1 MRQIYYNDLYRDF
14 MQKNIQTLLAY
25 AIKNKL
31 IKPEDKLWAQNAL
44 FALLDTD
51 ASNAEKLPNPKGKSI
66 TQVLNNL
73 SAYAAKKGL
82 LKADV
87 LSYRDNFEVALMGV
101 FTARPSEVVNK
112 FFADKQKSPK
122 LATDNFYKYCKT
134 VNYVRA
140 EQIAKNVSWK
150 VPTEYGDIGLTIN
163 LAKPEKDPKEI
174 ALLGKQ
180 PLKENAYPKCVL
192 CAENEGYGGRLGYS
206 ARQNL
211 RVIPLKLG
219 GKNWFFQYSPFSYY
233 TEHSIVVSSEHK
245 PMKITPETFVNLL
258 DFLTEFPHYFIGSN
272 ADLGLVGGSILNHD
286 HYQAGRYTFALE
298 QAKTNL
304 KFSLPKFKQVEFS
317 WLKWPV
323 TVLRVRGPKKQV
335 ALAAAHILKTWQ
347 KYDDK
352 SAGIMHATAKEQH
365 NTITPIARYK
375 NGKYEIDL
383 ALRNNRTDKEYPFGI
398 FNTPVKYHNIKRENM
413 GLIEVLGL
421 AVLPGRLKK
430 QMAQIAELISKNK
443 TENIKKDQNLKL
455 HYSWVKE
462 ICAAKK
468 FKNLAEVQKF
478 LRIQIG
484 YTFVASLEGCGVFK
498 QDETGKQ
505 NLLKFIKTLGAKIN

>member
-1 MRQIYYNDLYRDF
+1 
-14 MQKNIQTLLAY
+14 MQKNIEALLAY
-25 AIKNKL
+25 AVKNNL
-31 IKPEDKLWAQNAL
+31 IKKEDKFWAKNAL
-44 FALLDTD
+44 YSLLDIDGSCTD
-51 ASNAEKLPNPKGKSI
+51 ILQNPQGKKLTEILS
-66 TQVLNNL
+66 NL

-82 LKADV
+82 LKADTA
-87 LSYRDNFEVALMGV
+87 SCRDNFEIALMGI
-101 FTARPSEVVNK
+101 FTACPSEIKAK

-122 LATDNFYKYCKT
+122 LATDNFYKYSKA
-134 VNYVRA
+134 VNYIRT
-140 EQIAKNVSWK
+140 EQIAKNISWK
-150 VPTEYGDIGLTIN
+150 VPTKYGNIGLTIN

-219 GKNWFFQYSPFSYY
+219 GENWFFQYSPFSYY
-233 TEHSIVVSSEHK
+233 NEHSIVVSAEHK
-245 PMKITPETFVNLL
+245 PMKITAKTFVNLL

-286 HYQAGRYTFALE
+286 HYQAGHYIFALE
-298 QAKTNL
+298 QAKINL
-304 KFSLPKFKQVEFS
+304 KFSLPKFKQVEFA

-352 SAGIMHATAKEQH
+352 SAGILHATAKELH
-365 NTITPIARYK
+365 STITPIARYK
-375 NGKYEIDL
+375 KGKYEIDL
-383 ALRNNRTDKEYPFGI
+383 ALRNNRTDKEHPCGI

-430 QMAQIAELISKNK
+430 EMAQIAELIAKGK
-443 TENIKKDQNLKL
+443 TEQIKKDDALAK
-455 HYSWVKE
+455 HYAWAKE
-462 ICAAKK
+462 LCAGKK
-468 FKNLAEVQKF
+468 FKNFVEVQKF
-478 LRIQIG
+478 LNTQIG
-484 YTFVASLEGCGVFK
+484 HTFVASLEGCGVFK
-498 QDETGKQ
+498 QTEEGKQ
-505 NLLKFIKTLGAKIN
+505 NLLKFIKKLGGKNI

>member
-1 MRQIYYNDLYRDF
+1 
-14 MQKNIQTLLAY
+14 MQKNIEALLAY
-25 AIKNKL
+25 AVKNNL
-31 IKPEDKLWAQNAL
+31 INKEDKSWVKNAIYS
-44 FALLDTD
+44 LLCIDG
-51 ASNAEKLPNPKGKSI
+51 SNAEKLPNPKNKKLTEILS
-66 TQVLNNL
+66 NL
-73 SAYAAKKGL
+73 SAYAAKRGL
-82 LKADV
+82 LKADTA
-87 LSYRDNFEVALMGV
+87 SYRDNFEIALMGV
-101 FTARPSEVVNK
+101 FTARPSEVMNK

-122 LATDNFYKYCKT
+122 LATDNFYKYSKA
-134 VNYVRA
+134 VNYIRT
-140 EQIAKNVSWK
+140 EQIAKNISWK
-150 VPTEYGDIGLTIN
+150 VPTVYGNIGLTIN

-180 PLKENAYPKCVL
+180 PLKEHPYPKCVL
-192 CAENEGYGGRLGYS
+192 CAENEGYAGRLGYN

-211 RVIPLKLG
+211 RLIPLKLG
-219 GKNWFFQYSPFSYY
+219 GENWFFQYSPFSYY

-245 PMKITPETFVNLL
+245 PMKITSETFVNLL

-286 HYQAGRYTFALE
+286 HYQSGRYTFALE

-304 KFSLPKFKQVEFS
+304 KFTLPKFKQVEFS

-335 ALAAAHILKTWQ
+335 ALACAHILKIWQ

-352 SAGIMHATAKEQH
+352 SADILHATGKEQH
-365 NTITPIARYK
+365 STITPIARYK
-375 NGKYEIDL
+375 KGKYEIDL
-383 ALRNNRTDKEYPFGI
+383 ALRNNRTDKAHPYGI

-443 TENIKKDQNLKL
+443 IENIKKDFDLKL
-455 HYSWVKE
+455 HYNWVKE
-462 ICAAKK
+462 ICAGKK
-468 FKNLAEVQKF
+468 FKNLAEIQKF
-478 LRIQIG
+478 LQVQIG
-484 YTFVASLEGCGVFK
+484 YTFVASLEGCAVFK
-498 QDETGKQ
+498 QNETGKQ
-505 NLLKFIKTLGAKIN
+505 SLLRFIKILGGKII

>member
-1 MRQIYYNDLYRDF
+1 
-14 MQKNIQTLLAY
+14 MQKNIEALLTY
-25 AIKNKL
+25 AVKNNL
-31 IKPEDKLWAQNAL
+31 IEKEDKFWAKNTL
-44 FALLDTD
+44 YSLLNIDGSCT
-51 ASNAEKLPNPKGKSI
+51 EKLPNPEGKKLTEI
-66 TQVLNNL
+66 LNNL

-82 LKADV
+82 LKADIA
-87 LSYRDNFEVALMGV
+87 SYRDNFEIALMGF
-101 FTARPSEVVNK
+101 FTARPNEVINK

-122 LATDNFYKYCKT
+122 LATDNFYKYSKA
-134 VNYVRA
+134 VNYIRT

-150 VPTEYGDIGLTIN
+150 VPTVYGNIGLTIN

-192 CAENEGYGGRLGYS
+192 CAENEGYAGRLGYS

-211 RVIPLKLG
+211 RVISLKLG
-219 GKNWFFQYSPFSYY
+219 GENWVFQYSPFSYY
-233 TEHSIVVSSEHK
+233 TEHSIVISAEHR
-245 PMKITPETFVNLL
+245 PMKITPATFVNLL
-258 DFLTEFPHYFIGSN
+258 DFLAEFPHYFIGSN

-298 QAKTNL
+298 KAKINL

-352 SAGIMHATAKEQH
+352 SAAILHATGKEQH
-365 NTITPIARYK
+365 STITPIARFK
-375 NGKYEIDL
+375 KGKYEIDL
-383 ALRNNRTDKEYPFGI
+383 ALRNNRTDGKHPFGI
-398 FNTPVKYHNIKRENM
+398 FNTPEKYHNIKRENM

-430 QMAQIAELISKNK
+430 QMAQIAELISKNRI
-443 TENIKKDQNLKL
+443 EDIKKNQNLKL
-455 HYSWVKE
+455 HYNWVKE
-462 ICAAKK
+462 ICAGKK

-478 LRIQIG
+478 LQKQIG
-484 YTFVASLEGCGVFK
+484 YTFVSSLEGCGVFK
-498 QDETGKQ
+498 QTMEGKQ
-505 NLLKFIKTLGAKIN
+505 NLLKFIKALGGKLK

>member
-1 MRQIYYNDLYRDF
+1 
-14 MQKNIQTLLAY
+14 MQKNTEALLAY
-25 AIKNKL
+25 AVKNNL
-31 IKPEDKLWAQNAL
+31 IKQEDIFWARNAL
-44 FALLDTD
+44 YSLFDVD
-51 ASNAEKLPNPKGKSI
+51 GSCKEKLPNPKGKKLTEI
-66 TQVLNNL
+66 LNNL
-73 SAYAAKKGL
+73 SAYAVKKGL
-82 LKADV
+82 LKADTA
-87 LSYRDNFEVALMGV
+87 SYRDNFEIALMGV
-101 FTARPSEVVNK
+101 FTSRPSEVINK
-112 FFADKQKSPK
+112 FFTDKQKSPK
-122 LATDNFYKYCKT
+122 LATDNFYKYCKA
-134 VNYVRA
+134 VNYIKT
-140 EQIAKNVSWK
+140 EQISKNISWK
-150 VPTEYGDIGLTIN
+150 VPTKYGNIGLTIN

-192 CAENEGYGGRLGYS
+192 CAENEGYAGRLGYS

-219 GKNWFFQYSPFSYY
+219 GGSWFFQYSPFSYY
-233 TEHSIVVSSEHK
+233 AEHSIVVSKEHK
-245 PMKITPETFVNLL
+245 PMKITPRTFINLL

-304 KFSLPKFKQVEFS
+304 KFSLPKFKQVEFA

-352 SAGIMHATAKEQH
+352 SADILHVTGKEQH
-365 NTITPIARYK
+365 STITPIARYK
-375 NGKYEIDL
+375 KGKYEIDL
-383 ALRNNRTDKEYPFGI
+383 ALRNNRTDSEHPFGI
-398 FNTPVKYHNIKRENM
+398 FNTPEKYHNIKRENM

-421 AVLPGRLKK
+421 AVLPGRLKT

-443 TENIKKDQNLKL
+443 IENIKKDQNLNL
-455 HYSWVKE
+455 HYAWVKE
-462 ICAAKK
+462 ICAGKK

-478 LRIQIG
+478 LQTQIG

-505 NLLKFIKTLGAKIN
+505 NLLKFIKILGS

>member
-1 MRQIYYNDLYRDF
+1 
-14 MQKNIQTLLAY
+14 MQRNIEELLAY
-25 AIKNKL
+25 AIKNSL
-31 IKPEDKLWAQNAL
+31 IKQEDVFWAKNAL
-44 FALLDTD
+44 YSLLDIDGSCTD
-51 ASNAEKLPNPKGKSI
+51 VLPNPKGK
-66 TQVLNNL
+66 TFTAVLNNL

-82 LKADV
+82 LKADTA
-87 LSYRDNFEVALMGV
+87 SCRDNFEIALMGV
-101 FTARPSEVVNK
+101 FTMRPSEIISK
-112 FFADKQKSPK
+112 FFTDKQKNPK
-122 LATDNFYKYCKT
+122 LATDNFYKYSKAL
-134 VNYVRA
+134 NYIRT

-150 VPTEYGDIGLTIN
+150 VPTKYGNVGLTIN

-180 PLKENAYPKCVL
+180 PLKENAYPKCAL
-192 CAENEGYGGRLGYS
+192 CAENEGYAGRMGYN

-219 GKNWFFQYSPFSYY
+219 GGKWFFQYSPYSYY
-233 TEHSIVVSSEHK
+233 SEHSIVVSCEHR
-245 PMKITPETFVNLL
+245 PMKITADTFVNLL

-304 KFSLPKFKQVEFS
+304 KFTLPKFKQVEFS

-323 TVLRVRGPKKQV
+323 TVLRVRGPKRQV
-335 ALAAAHILKTWQ
+335 ALASAHILKIWQ

-352 SAGIMHATAKEQH
+352 SADIVHATAKEQH
-365 NTITPIARYK
+365 STITPIARYK
-375 NGKYEIDL
+375 KGKYEIDL
-383 ALRNNRTDKEYPFGI
+383 ALRNNRTDTTHPCGI
-398 FNTPVKYHNIKRENM
+398 FNTPEKYHNIKRENM

-430 QMAQIAELISKNK
+430 QMAQIAELINK
-443 TENIKKDQNLKL
+443 RKIENIKKDSDLKM
-455 HYSWVKE
+455 HYAWAKE
-462 ICAAKK
+462 ICSDKK

-478 LRIQIG
+478 LQTQIG

-498 QDETGKQ
+498 QSPEGKQ
-505 NLLKFIKTLGAKIN
+505 NLLKFIKAIGGKII

>member
-1 MRQIYYNDLYRDF
+1 
-14 MQKNIQTLLAY
+14 MQRNIEALLAY
-25 AIKNKL
+25 AIKNNL
-31 IKPEDKLWAQNAL
+31 IEQEDKFWAKNAIYS
-44 FALLDTD
+44 LLDTD
-51 ASNAEKLPNPKGKSI
+51 GSCVDILPNPKGKSL
-66 TQVLNNL
+66 TEVLSNL
-73 SAYAAKKGL
+73 SSYAVKKGL
-82 LKADV
+82 LKADTA
-87 LSYRDNFEVALMGV
+87 SYRDNFEVALMGA
-101 FTARPSEVVNK
+101 FTARPSEIQAK
-112 FFADKQKSPK
+112 FFADKRKSPK
-122 LATDNFYKYCKT
+122 LATDNFYKYSKAL
-134 VNYVRA
+134 NYVRA
-140 EQIAKNVSWK
+140 EQIAKNISWK
-150 VPTEYGDIGLTIN
+150 VPTKYGDIGLTIN

-211 RVIPLKLG
+211 RVIPIKLG

-233 TEHSIVVSSEHK
+233 TEHSIVISAEHK
-245 PMKITPETFVNLL
+245 PMKITPKTFVNLL
-258 DFLTEFPHYFIGSN
+258 DFLTEFPHYFIGAN

-335 ALAAAHILKTWQ
+335 ALAAEHILKIWQ

-352 SAGIMHATAKEQH
+352 SAGILHATGKEQH
-365 NTITPIARYK
+365 STITPIARYK
-375 NGKYEIDL
+375 KGQYEIDL
-383 ALRNNRTDKEYPFGI
+383 ALRNNRTDKAHPYGI

-430 QMAQIAELISKNK
+430 QMVQIADLISKNK
-443 TENIKKDQNLKL
+443 IEDIKKDSDLKL
-455 HYSWVKE
+455 HYAWVKE
-462 ICAAKK
+462 ICVGKK

-478 LRIQIG
+478 LQTQIG
-484 YTFVASLEGCGVFK
+484 YTFVSSLEGCAVFK
-498 QDETGKQ
+498 QTETGKQ
-505 NLLKFIKTLGAKIN
+505 NLSRFIKTVGGKII

>member
-1 MRQIYYNDLYRDF
+1 
-14 MQKNIQTLLAY
+14 MQKNIEALLTY
-25 AIKNKL
+25 AVKNKL
-31 IKPEDKLWAQNAL
+31 IKQEDKFWAQNAIYS
-44 FALLDTD
+44 LLGIDGSCTD
-51 ASNAEKLPNPKGKSI
+51 ILPNPKGKKI
-66 TQVLNNL
+66 TEILNNL
-73 SAYAAKKGL
+73 SIYAAKKCL
-82 LKADV
+82 LKADTT
-87 LSYRDNFEVALMGV
+87 SCRDNFEISLMGV
-101 FTARPSEVVNK
+101 FTARPSEVINK
-112 FFADKQKSPK
+112 FSIDKQKSPK
-122 LATDNFYKYCKT
+122 LATDNFYKYCKKI
-134 VNYVRA
+134 NYIRT
-140 EQIAKNVSWK
+140 EQIAKNISWK
-150 VPTEYGDIGLTIN
+150 VSTIYGNIGLTIN

-192 CAENEGYGGRLGYS
+192 CSENEGYAGRIGYS

-233 TEHSIVVSSEHK
+233 TEHSIVVSSEHR
-245 PMKITPETFVNLL
+245 PMKITPETFMNLL
-258 DFLTEFPHYFIGSN
+258 DFLSEFPHYFIGSN

-304 KFSLPKFKQVEFS
+304 KFSLPKFRQVEFS

-323 TVLRVRGPKKQV
+323 TVLRVRGNKKQV
-335 ALAAAHILKTWQ
+335 ALAAAHILKIWQ

-352 SAGIMHATAKEQH
+352 SSGVLHATGKELH
-365 NTITPIARYK
+365 STITPIARYK
-375 NGKYEIDL
+375 KGKYEIDL
-383 ALRNNRTDKEYPFGI
+383 ALRNNRTDKTHPFGI

-430 QMAQIAELISKNK
+430 QMAQIAELISENK
-443 TENIKKDQNLKL
+443 IENIKKDSDLKL
-455 HYSWVKE
+455 HYAWVKE
-462 ICAAKK
+462 ICSGKK
-468 FKNLAEVQKF
+468 FKNLAEIQKF
-478 LRIQIG
+478 LRTQIG

-498 QDETGKQ
+498 QNAEGKQ
-505 NLLKFIKTLGAKIN
+505 NLLKFIKTLGGKII

>member
-1 MRQIYYNDLYRDF
+1 
-14 MQKNIQTLLAY
+14 MQKNIKALLAY
-25 AIKNKL
+25 AVKNNL
-31 IKPEDKLWAQNAL
+31 IKQEDKFWAQNAL
-44 FALLDTD
+44 YSLLDID
-51 ASNAEKLPNPKGKSI
+51 GSCADILQNPQGKSLTEI
-66 TQVLNNL
+66 LNNL

-82 LKADV
+82 LKADIA
-87 LSYRDNFEVALMGV
+87 SYRDNFEIALMGI
-101 FTARPSEVVNK
+101 FTARPSEVKAK

-122 LATDNFYKYCKT
+122 LATDNFYKYSKAL
-134 VNYVRA
+134 NYIRT
-140 EQIAKNVSWK
+140 EQIAKNISWK
-150 VPTEYGDIGLTIN
+150 VPTAYGNIGLTIN

-192 CAENEGYGGRLGYS
+192 CAENEGYAGRLGYS

-219 GKNWFFQYSPFSYY
+219 GENWFFQYSPFSYY
-233 TEHSIVVSSEHK
+233 SEHSIVVSSEHR
-245 PMKITPETFVNLL
+245 PMKITPKTFVNLL

-286 HYQAGRYTFALE
+286 HYQAGRYIFALE

-335 ALAAAHILKTWQ
+335 ALACAHILKIWQ

-352 SAGIMHATAKEQH
+352 SADILHATAKEQH
-365 NTITPIARYK
+365 STITPIARYK
-375 NGKYEIDL
+375 KGKYEIDL
-383 ALRNNRTDKEYPFGI
+383 ALRNNRTDGAHPFGI
-398 FNTPVKYHNIKRENM
+398 FNTPKKYHNIKRENM

-430 QMAQIAELISKNK
+430 QMAQIAELITKNK
-443 TENIKKDQNLKL
+443 IENIKKDSDLKL
-455 HYSWVKE
+455 HYSWIKE
-462 ICAAKK
+462 ICVGRK

-478 LRIQIG
+478 LQKQIG
-484 YTFVASLEGCGVFK
+484 YTFVVSLEGCAVFK
-498 QDETGKQ
+498 QTETGKQ
-505 NLLKFIKTLGAKIN
+505 NLLKFIKTLGGKII

>member
-1 MRQIYYNDLYRDF
+1 
-14 MQKNIQTLLAY
+14 MQKNIEMLLTY
-25 AIKNKL
+25 ALKNNL
-31 IKPEDKLWAQNAL
+31 IKQEDKFWAQNAL
-44 FALLDTD
+44 YCLLNMDGSVTD
-51 ASNAEKLPNPKGKSI
+51 ILPSPKGKTLTDI
-66 TQVLNNL
+66 LNNL

-82 LKADV
+82 LKADTA
-87 LSYRDNFEVALMGV
+87 SYRDNFEIALMGV
-101 FTARPSEVVNK
+101 FTARPSEVKAK

-122 LATDNFYKYCKT
+122 LATDNFYKYCKAL
-134 VNYVRA
+134 NYIRT
-140 EQIAKNVSWK
+140 EQIAKNISWK
-150 VPTEYGDIGLTIN
+150 VPTEYGNIGLTIN

-174 ALLGKQ
+174 TLLGKQ

-192 CAENEGYGGRLGYS
+192 CAENEGYNGRLGYS

-219 GKNWFFQYSPFSYY
+219 GENWFFQYSPYSYY
-233 TEHSIVVSSEHK
+233 TEHSIVISSQHK
-245 PMKITPETFVNLL
+245 PMKITAKTFINLL

-298 QAKTNL
+298 QAKTIL
-304 KFSLPKFKQVEFS
+304 KFILPKFKQVEFA

-335 ALAAAHILKTWQ
+335 ALAAAHILKIWQ

-352 SAGIMHATAKEQH
+352 SADILHATGKDQH

-375 NGKYEIDL
+375 KGKYEVDL
-383 ALRNNRTDKEYPFGI
+383 ALRNNHTDGKHPFGI
-398 FNTPVKYHNIKRENM
+398 FNTPEKYHNIKRENM

-430 QMAQIAELISKNK
+430 EMAQIAELVSKNK
-443 TENIKKDQNLKL
+443 IESIKKDKTLNL

-462 ICAAKK
+462 ICTGKK

-478 LRIQIG
+478 LQTQIG
-484 YTFVASLEGCGVFK
+484 YTFVASLEACGVFK
-498 QDETGKQ
+498 QTAEGKQ
-505 NLLKFIKTLGAKIN
+505 NLLKFISKLGGKAL

>member
-1 MRQIYYNDLYRDF
+1 
-14 MQKNIQTLLAY
+14 MQKNIEALLAY
-25 AIKNKL
+25 AVKNNL
-31 IKPEDKLWAQNAL
+31 IKQEDKFWAKNAVYS
-44 FALLDTD
+44 LLDIDGSCTD
-51 ASNAEKLPNPKGKSI
+51 ILPNPKGKKLTEI
-66 TQVLNNL
+66 LNNL
-73 SAYAAKKGL
+73 STYAVKKGL
-82 LKADV
+82 LKENTA
-87 LSYRDNFEVALMGV
+87 SYRDNFEIALMGI
-101 FTARPSEVVNK
+101 FAARPSEVKAK

-122 LATDNFYKYCKT
+122 SATDNFYRYSKAL
-134 VNYVRA
+134 NYIRT
-140 EQIAKNVSWK
+140 EQIAKNISWK
-150 VPTEYGDIGLTIN
+150 VPTKYGDVGLTIN

-192 CAENEGYGGRLGYS
+192 CAENVGYSGRLGYS

-219 GKNWFFQYSPFSYY
+219 GGDWFFYYSPYSYY
-233 TEHSIVVSSEHK
+233 SEHSIVVTAEHR
-245 PMKITPETFVNLL
+245 PMKITAKTFVNLL

-286 HYQAGRYTFALE
+286 HYQAGRYTFALDN
-298 QAKTNL
+298 AKTNL

-335 ALAAAHILKTWQ
+335 TLACAHILKTWQ

-352 SAGIMHATAKEQH
+352 SAGILHATGKDLH

-375 NGKYEIDL
+375 KGKYEIDL
-383 ALRNNRTDKEYPFGI
+383 ALRNNRTDSAHPYGI
-398 FNTPVKYHNIKRENM
+398 FNTPEKYHNIKRENM

-430 QMAQIAELISKNK
+430 QIADIAEIISKNK

-455 HYSWVKE
+455 HYAWVKE
-462 ICAAKK
+462 ICAGKK
-468 FKNLAEVQKF
+468 FKNLAEAEKF
-478 LRIQIG
+478 LRTQIG
-484 YTFVASLEGCGVFK
+484 YTFIASLEGCGVFK

-505 NLLKFIKTLGAKIN
+505 NLLKFIAKLGGKVI

>member
-1 MRQIYYNDLYRDF
+1 
-14 MQKNIQTLLAY
+14 MQANIEALLAY

-31 IKPEDKLWAQNAL
+31 LTQDEIFWAKNAL
-44 FALLDTD
+44 YSLLDID
-51 ASNAEKLPNPKGKSI
+51 GSCQEKLPSPKGKTLTGI
-66 TQVLNNL
+66 LNNL
-73 SAYAAKKGL
+73 SAYAAQKGL
-82 LKADV
+82 LKADTA
-87 LSYRDNFEVALMGV
+87 SYRDNFETALMGI
-101 FTARPSEVVNK
+101 FTARPSEIIKK
-112 FFADKQKSPK
+112 FFEDKQKKPK
-122 LATDNFYKYCKT
+122 CATDNFYKYCKLN
-134 VNYVRA
+134 NYIRV
-140 EQIAKNVSWK
+140 EQIAKNLNWK
-150 VPTEYGDIGLTIN
+150 VPTKYGNIGLTIN
-163 LAKPEKDPKEI
+163 LGKPEKDPKEI

-192 CAENEGYGGRLGYS
+192 CPENEGYGGRLGYS

-219 GKNWFFQYSPFSYY
+219 GEKWFFQYSPFSYY
-233 TEHSIVVSSEHK
+233 SEHSIVISATHR
-245 PMKITPETFVNLL
+245 PMKITPQTFVNLL

-304 KFSLPKFKQVEFS
+304 KFTLPQFKQVEFA

-323 TVLRVRGPKKQV
+323 TVLRVRGAKKQV
-335 ALAAAHILKTWQ
+335 ALACAHILKVWQ

-352 SAGIMHATAKEQH
+352 AAGILHATGKELH
-365 NTITPIARYK
+365 STITPIARYK
-375 NGKYEIDL
+375 KGKYEIDL
-383 ALRNNRTDKEYPFGI
+383 ALRNNRTDAEHPCGI

-430 QMAQIAELISKNK
+430 EMAQIAELLAAGKPEK
-443 TENIKKDQNLKL
+443 IKQDKALSN

-462 ICAAKK
+462 LTAGKK

-478 LRIQIG
+478 LNTQIG

-498 QDETGKQ
+498 QTEEGKQ
-505 NLLKFIKTLGAKIN
+505 NLLKFIKKLGGKNI